1 MEKKNKESIQRQ
13 VIYRC
18 REVSLSQD
26 SDGYTVTVEGECER
40 HYTQV
45 LEAWTNFIDTLDT
58 RVRRRI
64 REYQNT
70 GGEPL

>member
-1 MEKKNKESIQRQ
+1 MEKEHREKVRRQ

-18 REVSLSQD
+18 REVSLTRD

-64 REYQNT
+64 REFQNT
-70 GGEPL
+70 GGEAL